1 MKCIF
6 SLIVALGMSL
16 TIQLAAQ
23 NQPVHQLRIYE
34 LTKKNKEVFH
44 ERFKT
49 EAIRI
54 MNKYDFNIISVWET
68 EFEDK
73 VEFVYLLQWETE
85 AALKKG
91 WEGFMADQEW
101 KDIKKVTSAKYG
113 SFVEK
118 IEDRTLWVQDY
129 SPKKKF

>member
-1 MKCIF
+1 MKNVF
-6 SLIVALGMSL
+6 AFAIVLGVLLS
-16 TIQLAAQ
+16 IQVSAQ

-34 LTKKNKEVFH
+34 LTKENKEVFH

-49 EAIRI
+49 EAMRI
-54 MNKYDFNIISVWET
+54 MKKYEFNIIAIWET
-68 EFEDK
+68 EFENK
-73 VEFVYLLQWETE
+73 IEFAYLLQWETE

-101 KDIKKVTSAKYG
+101 KDIKKITSAKYG

-129 SPKKKF
+129 SPQKKF

>member
-1 MKCIF
+1 
-6 SLIVALGMSL
+6 MSL

-54 MNKYDFNIISVWET
+54 MNKYDFNIISIWET

-129 SPKKKF
+129 SPQRKFE

>member
-101 KDIKKVTSAKYG
+101 KEIKKVTSAKYG